1 MSIIRKKQGQ
11 LEYLVAEGISVP
23 HCFTTR
29 RGGVSKGYLDSLN
42 IGLHRGDDPKNVE
55 ENFRILADALGI
67 QPEDFVL
74 TKQIHS
80 DIVVKVGEEE
90 IKFEKLP
97 SNLSIANFGQSG
109 VVVSESKEAMNTEV
123 EGMLRNS
130 KQVIESIPY
139 HEKVVASCDVML
151 RELNPSFKKEK
162 EQEEKIGLLEQ
173 KMNGMEGTLTDIREM
188 LSLALNKSKKNEV

>member
-1 MSIIRKKQGQ
+1 MFSALRQGSPFYI
-11 LEYLVAEGISVP
+11 LEKADEQKLKIGSV
-23 HCFTTR
+23 
-29 RGGVSKGYLDSLN
+29 VSVSQPT
-42 IGLHRGDDPKNVE
+42 PKYN
-55 ENFRILADALGI
+55 NTFIPN
-67 QPEDFVL
+67 QPYSEMVV
-74 TKQIHS
+74 

>member
-1 MSIIRKKQGQ
+1 MFNALRQGSPFFI
-11 LEYLVAEGISVP
+11 LEKVDEPKLKIGSVVSVSQPQPKYNNTFIPNQPYAEMV
-23 HCFTTR
+23 
-29 RGGVSKGYLDSLN
+29 V
-42 IGLHRGDDPKNVE
+42 
-55 ENFRILADALGI
+55 
-67 QPEDFVL
+67 
-74 TKQIHS
+74 

-97 SNLSIANFGQSG
+97 SSLSIANFGANG

-139 HEKVVASCDVML
+139 HEKVVASCDAML
-151 RELNPSFKKEK
+151 RELNPSFRKEK
-162 EQEEKIGLLEQ
+162 EQEEKIGLLEE

-188 LSLALNKSKKNEV
+188 LSLALNKSKKAEL

>member
-1 MSIIRKKQGQ
+1 MFNALRQGSPFFI
-11 LEYLVAEGISVP
+11 LEKVDEPKLKIGSV
-23 HCFTTR
+23 
-29 RGGVSKGYLDSLN
+29 VSVSQPQ
-42 IGLHRGDDPKNVE
+42 PKYNNTFIPNQQFGEMTV
-55 ENFRILADALGI
+55 D
-67 QPEDFVL
+67 V
-74 TKQIHS
+74 
-80 DIVVKVGEEE
+80 VVKVGEEE

-109 VVVSESKEAMNTEV
+109 VVVSESKEAMNSEV

-130 KQVIESIPY
+130 RQIIDSVPY
-139 HEKVVASCDVML
+139 HEKVIASCDVML

-188 LSLALNKSKKNEV
+188 LSLALNKSKKNEL

>member
-1 MSIIRKKQGQ
+1 MFNALRQGSPFYI
-11 LEYLVAEGISVP
+11 LEKVDEPKLKI
-23 HCFTTR
+23 
-29 RGGVSKGYLDSLN
+29 GGVVSVSQPT
-42 IGLHRGDDPKNVE
+42 PKYNNTFIPNQQFTEMVV
-55 ENFRILADALGI
+55 D
-67 QPEDFVL
+67 V
-74 TKQIHS
+74 
-80 DIVVKVGEEE
+80 VVKVGDEEL
-90 IKFEKLP
+90 KFEKLP

-188 LSLALNKSKKNEV
+188 LSLALNKSKKE